1 MESIGPAACLASSG
15 SADTQAAEIGFAT
28 GLHSRCHVGS
38 VFSTRSR
45 GVHATVVDAPAGS
58 VVPVPS
64 HDAATCAASLPDDWL
79 DCSGVLNPTVASPLP
94 VRRCNAICLARS

>member
-15 SADTQAAEIGFAT
+15 SEDTQASEICFAT

-38 VFSTRSR
+38 VFSTHSR

-58 VVPVPS
+58 VVPVSS
-64 HDAATCAASLPDDWL
+64 HNSARCAASLTDDWL
-79 DCSGVLNPTVASPLP
+79 DCSVVLKPTVASPLP